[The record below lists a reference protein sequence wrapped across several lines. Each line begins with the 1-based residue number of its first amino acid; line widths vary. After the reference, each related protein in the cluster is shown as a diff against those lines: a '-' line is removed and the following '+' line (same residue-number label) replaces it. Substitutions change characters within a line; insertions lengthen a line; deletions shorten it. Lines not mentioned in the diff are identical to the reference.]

1 MQQEGNKHAT
11 KSSLTSLHIILLVLC
26 ECIDVY
32 DMYGCVVIIC
42 VVAFVVGENASRE
55 TKRYFS
61 GKHVALFAINCR
73 LHFTFHILAR
83 QHCACMCMGV
93 CVCVCMCMLLS
104 TTVATTTNGKITFD
118 ATLSMQFANSLHH
131 RELSRQ
137 LQQQPTKQATTIMT
151 NKKNSNYTSYLLA

>member
-11 KSSLTSLHIILLVLC
+11 KSALTSLHILLVLC

-61 GKHVALFAINCR
+61 STSLFLQLIADCI
-73 LHFTFHILAR
+73 LHFTF
-83 QHCACMCMGV
+83 
-93 CVCVCMCMLLS
+93 
-104 TTVATTTNGKITFD
+104 
-118 ATLSMQFANSLHH
+118 
-131 RELSRQ
+131 
-137 LQQQPTKQATTIMT
+137 
-151 NKKNSNYTSYLLA
+151 